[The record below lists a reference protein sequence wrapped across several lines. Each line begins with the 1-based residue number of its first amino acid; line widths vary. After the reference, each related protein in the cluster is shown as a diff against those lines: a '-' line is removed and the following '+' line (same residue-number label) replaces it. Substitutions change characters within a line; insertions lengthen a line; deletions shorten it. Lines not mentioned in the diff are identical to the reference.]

1 MGFREGALRPR
12 DVRQRRI
19 KDNDIERAVLKR
31 QRSPVRF
38 LEGNIGKV
46 ARGQAKQLCPSG
58 ADPVNSKVLSTD
70 CSTLPFTSISF
81 AACKGRRMLQAHALD
96 QWVSVPMH
104 QAPFGLFATID

>member
-38 LEGNIGKV
+38 LEVILARLLEGK
-46 ARGQAKQLCPSG
+46 RS
-58 ADPVNSKVLSTD
+58 SYVLAEPT
-70 CSTLPFTSISF
+70 
-81 AACKGRRMLQAHALD
+81 R
-96 QWVSVPMH
+96 
-104 QAPFGLFATID
+104 